1 MNTNENQSIKERL
14 KSFIMFK
21 NISVRE
27 FERQIGVAY
36 GFLANMLNSTS
47 PEKLMRISK
56 QFPELNIEWL
66 MTGEGEMLRPNQ
78 VQNINGDHNTTTMN
92 GNIQQTTESNRTD
105 RLIESN
111 LELIRQHGELIRQQ
125 GELIEMLKK
134 VQKQD

>member
-14 KSFIMFK
+14 KLFIMFK

-92 GNIQQTTESNRTD
+92 GDIQQTTESNRTD

-134 VQKQD
+134 LQQQD